1 MNFTFLKREHL
12 SLKVTNSFMN
22 HYFIDIEFAKLFLS
36 LWYDDDTSVTNE
48 NLKLIQAKCVKWF
61 RFDKSIS

>member
-1 MNFTFLKREHL
+1 MNFTFLMREHL

-36 LWYDDDTSVTNE
+36 LWYDDDTSD
-48 NLKLIQAKCVKWF
+48 KW
-61 RFDKSIS
+61 KSETYSSEMREMISIW